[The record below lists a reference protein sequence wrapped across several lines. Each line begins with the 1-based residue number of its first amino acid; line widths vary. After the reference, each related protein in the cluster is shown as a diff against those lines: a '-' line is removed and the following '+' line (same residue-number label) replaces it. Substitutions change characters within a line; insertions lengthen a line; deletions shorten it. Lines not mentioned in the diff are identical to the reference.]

1 MRCFARAGRQVKHV
15 KGFALIKSNVP
26 DLSGKSILLIEDN
39 ILIAMEV
46 ETALEEAGAEV
57 HLCTTIGAGITAIRE
72 RPVDFLLT
80 DHMLTDADSKCAI
93 AAAIAHGV
101 PYAVLTGYDFPPND
115 PSVAGAKI
123 FAKPC
128 PADEI
133 VAYIEA
139 QLSGAASQRSE

>member
-15 KGFALIKSNVP
+15 KGIALSDLKAP

-46 ETALEEAGAEV
+46 ETALEEAGAQV
-57 HLCTTIGAGITAIRE
+57 HLCTTIGAGISAIRE

-101 PYAVLTGYDFPPND
+101 PYAVLTGYDFAPDD

-123 FAKPC
+123 SSEERRVGEEC
-128 PADEI
+128 
-133 VAYIEA
+133 V
-139 QLSGAASQRSE
+139 STGRSRWSPEH